1 MSILELFLLQI
12 KIVLLFGGLTIVVLS
27 LTWLERRVL
36 GKIQRRI
43 GPNRVGPQ
51 GLLQPIAD
59 AIKLV
64 TKEDIIPESADKLIY
79 WLAPI
84 VVFVPPFVIWVTIPI
99 ASNTTAS
106 NTTTLAVNN
115 MHLGLLFVIALT
127 VISITGLVM
136 AGWGSANK
144 YAILGGLR
152 STAQLISYEIP
163 LIMVAIS
170 VLILSQTTDLKEI
183 VDKQNIIPY
192 ALYLPLGLLLFFI
205 AGIAEVG
212 RVPFDIYHAESE
224 IVGGPFVEYSG
235 AHWSVFYLAE
245 YIQTFTIAVLTTL
258 LFLGGWHIPFI
269 SLEENIV
276 LGFFITIIKA
286 YAVVMI
292 IFWFRGTFPRMRID
306 QLMAFAWKILI
317 PLSFANVVISSG
329 IIFYDIPLIVLSII
343 NILITLAIGYVLYNK
358 FTTPA
363 KIDAEEMLRK
373 ARNYKL
379 PEGI

>member
-1 MSILELFLLQI
+1 MSILDLFLLQI
-12 KIVLLFGGLTIVVLS
+12 KIITLFGGLTVVVLS
-27 LTWLERRVL
+27 LVWLERRVL

-51 GLLQPIAD
+51 GLLQSLAD
-59 AIKLV
+59 GIKLLV
-64 TKEDIIPESADKLIY
+64 KEDIIPESADKWIY

-84 VVFVPPFVIWVTIPI
+84 IVFVPPFVIWVTIPI
-99 ASNTTAS
+99 ASDNS
-106 NTTTLAVNN
+106 VLAVNN

-127 VISITGLVM
+127 VVSITGLVM

-163 LIMVAIS
+163 IIMVAIS
-170 VLILSQTTDLKEI
+170 VLIICQTTDLKEI
-183 VDKQNIIPY
+183 VDKQNVIPY
-192 ALYLPLGLLLFFI
+192 AIYLPLGLLLFFI

-212 RVPFDIYHAESE
+212 RIPFDIYHAESE

-245 YIQTFTIAVLTTL
+245 YIQTFTIAVLITL

-276 LGFFITIIKA
+276 LGFFVTIIKS
-286 YAVVMI
+286 YAVILI

-306 QLMAFAWKILI
+306 QLMSFAWKVLI
-317 PLSFANVVISSG
+317 PLSFANIIFSS
-329 IIFYDIPLIVLSII
+329 IVIFYDIPLFVLSII
-343 NILITLAIGYVLYNK
+343 NILITVLIGYVLYTK

>member
-1 MSILELFLLQI
+1 MSIVDLFLLQI
-12 KIVLLFGGLTIVVLS
+12 KIIALFGGLTIVVLS
-27 LTWLERRVL
+27 MVWLERRVL

-51 GLLQPIAD
+51 GLLQSLAD
-59 AIKLV
+59 GIKLLV
-64 TKEDIIPESADKLIY
+64 KEDIIPESADKWIY

-84 VVFVPPFVIWVTIPI
+84 IVFVPPFVIWVTIPV
-99 ASNTTAS
+99 ASDNS
-106 NTTTLAVNN
+106 VLAVNN
-115 MHLGLLFVIALT
+115 MNLGLLFVIALT
-127 VISITGLVM
+127 VVSITGLVM

-163 LIMVAIS
+163 IIMVAIS
-170 VLILSQTTDLKEI
+170 VLIICQTTDLKEI

-192 ALYLPLGLLLFFI
+192 AIYLPLGLLLFFI

-212 RVPFDIYHAESE
+212 RIPFDIYHAESE

-245 YIQTFTIAVLTTL
+245 YIQTFTIAVLITL
-258 LFLGGWHIPFI
+258 LFLGGWHIPFV
-269 SLEENIV
+269 SLQENIV
-276 LGFFITIIKA
+276 LGFFITIIKS
-286 YAVVMI
+286 YGVVLI

-306 QLMAFAWKILI
+306 QLMSFAWKVLI
-317 PLSFANVVISSG
+317 PLSFANVIFSSV
-329 IIFYDIPLIVLSII
+329 IIFYDIPLLVLSII
-343 NILITLAIGYVLYNK
+343 NILMTVIIGYVLYTR
-358 FTTPA
+358 FTSPA

>member
-1 MSILELFLLQI
+1 MSILDLFLLQI
-12 KIVLLFGGLTIVVLS
+12 KIIALFGGLTIVVLS
-27 LTWLERRVL
+27 LVWLERRVL

-51 GLLQPIAD
+51 GLLQPLAD
-59 AIKLV
+59 GIKLLV
-64 TKEDIIPESADKLIY
+64 KEDIIPESADKWIY

-84 VVFVPPFVIWVTIPI
+84 IVFVPPFVIWVTIPL
-99 ASNTTAS
+99 ASDNS
-106 NTTTLAVNN
+106 ILAVNN

-127 VISITGLVM
+127 VLSITGLVM

-163 LIMVAIS
+163 IIMVAIS
-170 VLILSQTTDLKEI
+170 VLIICQTTDLKEI
-183 VDKQNIIPY
+183 VDQQNVIPY
-192 ALYLPLGLLLFFI
+192 VVYLPLGLLLFFI

-212 RVPFDIYHAESE
+212 RIPFDIYHAESE

-235 AHWSVFYLAE
+235 AHLSVFYLAE
-245 YIQTFTIAVLTTL
+245 YIQTFTIAVLITL

-276 LGFFITIIKA
+276 LGFFVTIIKS
-286 YAVVMI
+286 YAVILI

-306 QLMAFAWKILI
+306 QLMSFAWKVLI
-317 PLSFANVVISSG
+317 PLSFANVIFSS
-329 IIFYDIPLIVLSII
+329 IVIFYDIPLLVLSII
-343 NILITLAIGYVLYNK
+343 NILITVLMGYVLYNK